1 MKQISLS
8 AIIIFIS
15 MTSFHS
21 IENLPP
27 VKDYFSVPRPLS
39 FNSAQYRLSWS
50 AHPSDNYYKQEY
62 LPAGEKSNSFTK
74 MMLMEAVVGEVSLPD
89 IVKAKIN
96 ELQERK
102 KTDPLS
108 NYEVIQNPKTG
119 ENILDFIMSQPAG
132 NTTAIAEWNAYRY
145 TYLPGRKGILLI
157 AYSRRAYAAAVPA
170 FLRLLKTERSKDI
183 SAISAFSIPAVTIK
197 P

>member
-8 AIIIFIS
+8 AIIILIS

-21 IENLPP
+21 IENLLP
-27 VKDYFSVPRPLS
+27 VKDYFSVPGPLS
-39 FNSAQYRLSWS
+39 FNSGQYLLSWS
-50 AHPSDNYYKQEY
+50 AHPSGNYYKQEY

-74 MMLMEAVVGEVSLPD
+74 MMLMEAVVGELSLPAA
-89 IVKAKIN
+89 VKSKIT

-119 ENILDFIMSQPAG
+119 EYILDFIMSQPAG
-132 NTTAIAEWNAYRY
+132 NSTAIAEWNAYRY

-183 SAISAFSIPAVTIK
+183 SAISTFSIPAVTIK